1 MKKIF
6 NIIICLLV
14 CFSFNIIDV
23 FADVETFERTPENNY
38 LVNGTDI
45 IISDNMI
52 PHILSTP
59 AVDASVKVYDF
70 ANLYTENQE
79 ELLYSKITNYID
91 NYDLDLAVVTINRN
105 EKISTEA
112 YAQDFYD
119 YNDFGIG
126 SSYDGVLFL
135 IDMDKREFYM
145 VTNGAGITMY
155 TDVRIDKCLDVAYNY
170 IVAGEYYN
178 GTDAF
183 INELDRLASIGEPDK
198 YGREPRLT
206 GIAKLKSMSWSSIVI
221 FSFIATVVVMY
232 ILISNNKLAR
242 VANSSRHYMTKA
254 DVSVANEIFLG
265 KNVHRTPRASESSS
279 GGSSSSGRSIST
291 GSSGRSHGGGGRKF

>member
-6 NIIICLLV
+6 NILIFLFL

-23 FADVETFERTPENNY
+23 FADVEIFERTPENNY
-38 LVNGTDI
+38 LVNGSDI
-45 IISDNMI
+45 IIDDSMI

-59 AVDASVKVYDF
+59 AVDASIKIYDF

-79 ELLYSKITNYID
+79 ELLYSKITNYIND
-91 NYDLDLAVVTINRN
+91 YDFDLAVVTIDSN
-105 EKISTEA
+105 EKVSTKA

-145 VTNGAGITMY
+145 VTNGASINMY
-155 TDVRIDKCLDVAYNY
+155 TDVRIDKCLDVSYNY

-178 GTDAF
+178 GTMAF
-183 INELDRLASIGEPDK
+183 IDELDRLASIGEPDE
-198 YGREPRLT
+198 YGREPKLT
-206 GIAKLKSMSWSSIVI
+206 GIAKLKSMSWLTIVV
-221 FSFIATVVVMY
+221 FSVITTIVVMY

-254 DVSVANEIFLG
+254 DVSVANENFLG
-265 KNVHRTPRASESSS
+265 KNVHRIPRASESSS
-279 GGSSSSGRSIST
+279 SSSSSGRSISS